1 MASPRNTTLPAI
13 TSTLP
18 ISEPQPGPL
27 LHPSIHLSQVLF
39 RHRGHSILQADPRRD
54 PNSLMGEE
62 TRKPKGWLRLEREQK
77 AQGLGE
83 FSTKQGAIKAS
94 QEREDSLRFFFLF
107 IS

>member
-1 MASPRNTTLPAI
+1 M
-13 TSTLP
+13 
-18 ISEPQPGPL
+18 
-27 LHPSIHLSQVLF
+27 LF
-39 RHRGHSILQADPRRD
+39 RHRGHSILQVDPRTD

-62 TRKPKGWLRLEREQK
+62 TRKPKGWLRLEQEQK

-94 QEREDSLRFFFLF
+94 QQREGSLRLFFFF